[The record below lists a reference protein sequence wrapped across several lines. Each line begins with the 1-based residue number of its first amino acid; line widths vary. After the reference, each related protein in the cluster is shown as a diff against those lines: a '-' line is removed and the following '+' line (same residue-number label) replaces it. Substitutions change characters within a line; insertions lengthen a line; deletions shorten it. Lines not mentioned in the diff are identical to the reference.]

1 MAHLIEK
8 NQSTDLNRIKE
19 LKILIRDLNIEGV
32 KHDFA
37 LLLLEKPIQREKYFS
52 LINDLDPFP
61 LLTVSGC
68 VNDPFSGTIR
78 QITHSNALPYKK
90 DDGIIYAIDTKFG
103 QNGSPV
109 YITDKN
115 DVQLLGIHKAYS
127 VRDKLNIA
135 VFITADLI
143 AILEKWA
150 VEMNTSFIVLSM
162 KNIAL

>member
-1 MAHLIEK
+1 MAYLIEK

-19 LKILIRDLNIEGV
+19 LKILIRDLNVEGV

-37 LLLLEKPIQREKYFS
+37 LLLLEKPIKREKYFS
-52 LINDLDPFP
+52 LINDLDPLP
-61 LLTVSGC
+61 MLTVSGC

-109 YITDKN
+109 YIKDED
-115 DVQLLGIHKAYS
+115 DVQLMGIHLAYS

-135 VFITADLI
+135 VFITVDLI

-150 VEMNTSFIVLSM
+150 LEMNTSFIVLSL
-162 KNIAL
+162 KNMAL